1 MTSIKRI
8 LALTSK
14 DLKLSLRDKSVI
26 FWAIIFPIILVLL
39 TALVWVPNSTQITLK
54 AGVYSADTGNFSEV
68 FVSALNSS
76 KLFRVR
82 VFSNFSEMIYDLSS
96 GYLDAAFYIP
106 KGFTRNATMGFPT
119 NLKAYVF
126 YRDPTTAS
134 TYKGI
139 VEGFL
144 YRFTREF
151 AIRRAEIAIK
161 YMEIYA
167 GNITDSSPYDE
178 YFNLSMTKLWILGL
192 ASPINTSVEVVKPK
206 NLVSRADILGF
217 MVISVIGIEALFSG
231 LSVGST
237 AVVEEKEKGTLR
249 RLLASPITPLE
260 LLAGKTLSCLAVIT
274 LSAIATVAVGLGVG
288 ARIHFNAL
296 DPASWLAILHL
307 ALAAIFFIGVG
318 LIISIIARTSR
329 TAEAI
334 TMAIAFPYMFTSGM
348 WWPPPEYLPEPLKS
362 FALINPATVAV
373 DTARRVL
380 GYGLGV
386 DAILPKT
393 PIVIAAA
400 TIVFIIGVSVY
411 KIVLK
416 KVLET

>member
-1 MTSIKRI
+1 MASIKRI

-39 TALVWVPNSTQITLK
+39 TAFVWVPNPTQITLK
-54 AGVYSADTGNFSEV
+54 AGVYSADTGNFSKI

-76 KLFRVR
+76 KLFKVKE
-82 VFSNFSEMIYDLSS
+82 FSNFSEMISNLSS

-106 KGFTRNATMGFPT
+106 EGFSRNVTMGFPT
-119 NLKAYVF
+119 NLKAYIF
-126 YRDPTTAS
+126 YRDPSTAS
-134 TYKGI
+134 TYRGI

-167 GNITDSSPYDE
+167 ENITASSPYGK
-178 YFNLSMTKLWILGL
+178 YFNLSMAKCWILGL
-192 ASPINTSVEVVKPK
+192 ANPINTSVEVVKPK
-206 NLVSRADILGF
+206 NLVSRADVLGF

-237 AVVEEKEKGTLR
+237 AVVEEREKGTLH

-260 LLAGKTLSCLAVIT
+260 LLAGKTLSCLAIIT
-274 LSAIATVAVGLGVG
+274 LSAIATVLVGLGVG
-288 ARIHFNAL
+288 ARMHFNAL

-307 ALAAIFFIGVG
+307 ILAAIFFIGIG
-318 LIISIIARTSR
+318 LIISIVAKTSR
-329 TAEAI
+329 TAGAI
-334 TMAIAFPYMFTSGM
+334 IMAIAFPYMFTSGM
-348 WWPPPEYLPEPLKS
+348 WWPQPEYLPEPLKS
-362 FALINPATVAV
+362 FALVNPATIAV

-380 GYGLGV
+380 GYGLGI

-393 PIVIAAA
+393 PVVIAAA
-400 TIVFIIGVSVY
+400 AIIFTIGVFVY
-411 KIVLK
+411 KAVLK
-416 KVLET
+416 KVLEL

>member
-1 MTSIKRI
+1 MASLRKV
-8 LALTSK
+8 LALTRK

-26 FWAIIFPIILVLL
+26 FWTIIFPIILVLL
-39 TALVWVPNSTQITLK
+39 AAFVWVPSPTQIMLK
-54 AGVYSADTGNFSEV
+54 AGVYSADEGNFSQV

-76 KLFRVR
+76 KLFKVKI
-82 VFSNFSEMIYDLSS
+82 FSDFNEMIANVSN
-96 GYLDAAFYIP
+96 GYLDAAFYVP
-106 KGFTRNATMGFPT
+106 REFTKNVTMGFPT
-119 NLKAYVF
+119 YLKAYIF
-126 YRDPTTAS
+126 YRDPSTA
-134 TYKGI
+134 TMYEGI

-167 GNITDSSPYDE
+167 ENITASSPYGK
-178 YFNLSMTKLWILGL
+178 YFNLSMAKLWIMGL
-192 ASPINTSVEVVKPK
+192 ANPINTSVEVVKPK
-206 NLVSRADILGF
+206 NLVSRADVLGF

-237 AVVEEKEKGTLR
+237 AVVEEKEKGTLH
-249 RLLASPITPLE
+249 RLLASPITSLE
-260 LLAGKTLSCLAVIT
+260 LLAGKTLGCLATIT
-274 LSAIATVAVGLGVG
+274 LSAIATVLVGLGVG
-288 ARIHFNAL
+288 AKIHFSTL

-318 LIISIIARTSR
+318 LIISIVAKTSR
-329 TAEAI
+329 AAGAI

-362 FALINPATVAV
+362 FALVNPATIAI

-386 DAILPKT
+386 NAILPKT
-393 PIVIAAA
+393 PIVVAAA
-400 TIVFIIGVSVY
+400 AIVFTIGVLVY
-411 KIVLK
+411 RTVLK
-416 KVLET
+416 KVVES